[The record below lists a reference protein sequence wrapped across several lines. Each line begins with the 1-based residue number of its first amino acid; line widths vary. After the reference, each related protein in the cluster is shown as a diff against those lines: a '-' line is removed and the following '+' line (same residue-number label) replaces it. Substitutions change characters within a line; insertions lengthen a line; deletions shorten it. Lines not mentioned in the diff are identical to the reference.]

1 MMGKYFG
8 TDGFRGEAGVAPT
21 ATHAYQIGRF
31 LGWYG
36 RQNGKKIRVAVGKDT
51 RLSCYMLEYAVAAG
65 LVASGADVYLMHVTT
80 TPSVCFTVV
89 EEGLDL
95 GVMITA
101 SHNPKIGAVS

>member
-1 MMGKYFG
+1 MGKYFG

-36 RQNGKKIRVAVGKDT
+36 RHNGKKMRVAVGKDT

-65 LVASGADVYLMHVTT
+65 LVASVPLRRIDVPPIPIPVSFVAIIEGERASSDGI
-80 TPSVCFTVV
+80 SV
-89 EEGLDL
+89 
-95 GVMITA
+95 
-101 SHNPKIGAVS
+101 P